1 MNKKIIALIGAIIVI
16 LCVVMLFVLGKNGK
30 YEVKFNTNGGTII
43 EVQSIK
49 KGETASKP
57 ADPTKDGY
65 VFDNWYL
72 NDEVYDFSKEVTE
85 DITLEARWTEVDID
99 KEEYTVTFNT
109 DGGSKISS
117 VKVTEGNKVTKP
129 TNPTKDGYKFAG
141 WLLNGKSYDFTKEV
155 TGNITLVASW
165 EKTDT
170 VKVTGVSVS
179 KTALSL
185 KVGDTSTLTVTIKP
199 TDATNKTATWKTS
212 NAKIATVSNGKVTA
226 VGAGTATITVTVD
239 GKSATSKVTVAKAE
253 TNTTEVKVTGVTLD
267 KSTVS
272 LTVGG
277 SADLKATINP
287 DNATNKTAT
296 WTSSNEN
303 VATVANGKVTAKAA
317 GEATITV
324 TVDGKT
330 ATAKVTVTKAEVK
343 VTSVTLNKSTLD
355 LKVGATEN
363 LTATIKPTD
372 ATNKTAT
379 WSSSNTKVATVANG
393 KVTAVGAGEATI
405 TVTVD
410 GKSATAKVTVAKEVT
425 YSVEMVDVGD
435 AGQVILYI
443 KDSEGNRVSG
453 KIKIVTTGNDEGT
466 VNTGDILFKKN
477 IKSATVQSID

>member
-129 TNPTKDGYKFAG
+129 TNPTKDGYKFVG

-226 VGAGTATITVTVD
+226 VGVGTATITVTVD
-239 GKSATSKVTVAKAE
+239 GKSATTKVTVAKAE
-253 TNTTEVKVTGVTLD
+253 TKQEEVKPTEVKVTGVTLN
-267 KSTVS
+267 KTS
-272 LTVGG
+272 LDLKVGG
-277 SADLKATINP
+277 SQDLTATINP
-287 DNATNKTAT
+287 SNATNKTAT
-296 WTSSNEN
+296 WSSSNES

-324 TVDGKT
+324 TVDGK
-330 ATAKVTVTKAEVK
+330 
-343 VTSVTLNKSTLD
+343 
-355 LKVGATEN
+355 
-363 LTATIKPTD
+363 
-372 ATNKTAT
+372 
-379 WSSSNTKVATVANG
+379 
-393 KVTAVGAGEATI
+393 
-405 TVTVD
+405 
-410 GKSATAKVTVAKEVT
+410 SATAKVTVAKEIT
-425 YSVEMVDVGD
+425 YSIEEVAVATSSANEYMY
-435 AGQVILYI
+435 YI
-443 KDSEGNRVSG
+443 KSSEGKRVSG
-453 KIKIVTTGNDEGT
+453 KIEVTVIGGAKQEY
-466 VNTGDILFKKN
+466 DITAAGKKLS
-477 IKSATVQSID
+477 KSAVSDVKIISVN

>member
-99 KEEYTVTFNT
+99 KEEYAVTFNT

-129 TNPTKDGYKFAG
+129 ANPTKDGYKFAG

-226 VGAGTATITVTVD
+226 VGVGTATITVTVD
-239 GKSATSKVTVAKAE
+239 GKSATTKVTVAKTE
-253 TNTTEVKVTGVTLD
+253 TKQEEVKPTEVKVTGVTL
-267 KSTVS
+267 
-272 LTVGG
+272 
-277 SADLKATINP
+277 
-287 DNATNKTAT
+287 NKT
-296 WTSSNEN
+296 S
-303 VATVANGKVTAKAA
+303 
-317 GEATITV
+317 
-324 TVDGKT
+324 
-330 ATAKVTVTKAEVK
+330 
-343 VTSVTLNKSTLD
+343 LD
-355 LKVGATEN
+355 LKVGGSQD
-363 LTATIKPTD
+363 LTSTINPSN

-379 WSSSNTKVATVANG
+379 WSSSNESVATVANG

-410 GKSATAKVTVAKEVT
+410 GKSATAKVTVAKEIT
-425 YSVEMVDVGD
+425 YSIEEVAVATSSANEYMY
-435 AGQVILYI
+435 YI
-443 KDSEGNRVSG
+443 KSSEGKRVSG
-453 KIKIVTTGNDEGT
+453 KIEVTVIGGAKQEY
-466 VNTGDILFKKN
+466 DITAAGKKLS
-477 IKSATVQSID
+477 KSAVSDVKIISVN

>member
-129 TNPTKDGYKFAG
+129 TNPTKDGYKFVG

-226 VGAGTATITVTVD
+226 VGVGTATITVTVD
-239 GKSATSKVTVAKAE
+239 GKSATTKVTVAKAE
-253 TNTTEVKVTGVTLD
+253 TKQEEVKPTEVKVTGVTL
-267 KSTVS
+267 
-272 LTVGG
+272 
-277 SADLKATINP
+277 
-287 DNATNKTAT
+287 NKT
-296 WTSSNEN
+296 S
-303 VATVANGKVTAKAA
+303 
-317 GEATITV
+317 
-324 TVDGKT
+324 
-330 ATAKVTVTKAEVK
+330 
-343 VTSVTLNKSTLD
+343 LD
-355 LKVGATEN
+355 LKVGGSQD
-363 LTATIKPTD
+363 LTATINPSN

-379 WSSSNTKVATVANG
+379 WSSSNESVATVANG
-393 KVTAVGAGEATI
+393 KVTAVGAGVATI

-410 GKSATAKVTVAKEVT
+410 GKSATAKVTVAKEIT
-425 YSVEMVDVGD
+425 YSIEEVAVATSSANEYMY
-435 AGQVILYI
+435 YI
-443 KDSEGNRVSG
+443 KSSEGKRVSG
-453 KIKIVTTGNDEGT
+453 KIEVTVIGGAKQEY
-466 VNTGDILFKKN
+466 DITAAGKKLS
-477 IKSATVQSID
+477 KSAVSDVKIISVN